1 VTSRV
6 ARVTDST
13 SEVGSLGLT
22 PSWTVVPLEIEID
35 GRRLREGHDLSP
47 AEFYTLFQQTNAVPV
62 TIPPSPDRFVDVYE
76 DLLGKHERV
85 LSIHLSGELS
95 RTVEHARQAA
105 ARIGA
110 SDRVVVVDSRLA
122 GLPLG
127 LLCLEAEARLG
138 EGQDPVEVARALQTV
153 AASTRVY
160 FSVYTLDFLYLS
172 GRLDR
177 PAGDGPKGQ
186 DDRPVLAL
194 EEGRLTLIERVVGET
209 TRVERMV
216 EHVAGAWGADEPIVA
231 ACVYAGARG
240 EQAAREL
247 ERTLGELHPPARWHR
262 APLGP
267 ALSAHTGFDVCGI
280 GVYPARLSAVG
291 R

>member
-1 VTSRV
+1 MTTGV

-13 SEVGSLGLT
+13 SEVDSLGLA
-22 PSWTVVPLEIEID
+22 PRWTVVPLEIEID
-35 GRRLREGHDLSP
+35 GRRMREGHELSP
-47 AEFYTLFQQTNAVPV
+47 AEFYTLFQHAHAVPV
-62 TIPPSPDRFVDVYE
+62 TIPPSPERFAEVYE
-76 DLLGKHERV
+76 ELLGRHERV

-105 ARIGA
+105 ARMGA

-127 LLCLEAEARLG
+127 LLCLEAEARLE
-138 EGQDPVEVARALQTV
+138 EGHDPVAVARSLV
-153 AASTRVY
+153 AIAAATRVY

-172 GRLDR
+172 GRLVR

-194 EEGRLTLIERVVGET
+194 EEGRLALIERVVGET

-216 EHVAGAWGADEPIVA
+216 DLVARAWGRDEPIVA

-240 EQAAREL
+240 ERAAQEL
-247 ERTLGELHPPARWHR
+247 ERTLVEVVPPVRWHR

>member
-1 VTSRV
+1 MTSGV

-13 SEVGSLGLT
+13 SEVDSLGLA
-22 PSWTVVPLEIEID
+22 PKWRVVPLEIEID
-35 GRRLREGHDLSP
+35 GRRMREGHELSS
-47 AEFYTLFQQTNAVPV
+47 AEFYTLFQQANAVPV
-62 TIPPSPDRFVDVYE
+62 TIPPSPAQFVDVYE
-76 DLLGKHERV
+76 ELFGSHDRV
-85 LSIHLSGELS
+85 LSVHLSGELS

-105 ARIGA
+105 ARMGA

-127 LLCLEAEARLG
+127 LLCLEAEARLE
-138 EGQDPVEVARALQTV
+138 EGHDPVEVARALQAV

-172 GRLDR
+172 GRLER
-177 PAGDGPKGQ
+177 PAVNSPKGQ

-194 EEGRLTLIERVVGET
+194 EEGRLALIERVVGET

-216 EHVAGAWGADEPIVA
+216 ELVVGAWGRDEPIVA

-240 EQAAREL
+240 ERAALEL
-247 ERTLGELHPPARWHR
+247 ERTLSGVVPPARWHR

-267 ALSAHTGFDVCGI
+267 VLSAHTGFDVCGI

>member
-1 VTSRV
+1 VISV
-6 ARVTDST
+6 GRVTDST
-13 SEVGSLGLT
+13 SEVEALGLAKR
-22 PSWTVVPLEIEID
+22 WTVVPLEIEID
-35 GRRLREGHDLSP
+35 GRRMREGDDLSS
-47 AEFYTLFQQTNAVPV
+47 AEFYTLFQEANAVPL
-62 TIPPSPDRFVDVYE
+62 TIPPPPERFADVYA
-76 DLLGKHERV
+76 DLLGRHERV
-85 LSIHLSGELS
+85 LSVHLSGELS
-95 RTVEHARQAA
+95 RTVDHARQAA
-105 ARIGA
+105 ATIGA
-110 SDRVVVVDSRLA
+110 SDRVIVVDSRLA

-127 LLCLEAEARLG
+127 LLCLEAEARL
-138 EGQDPVEVARALQTV
+138 ETGQEPVEVARALEAL

-177 PAGDGPKGQ
+177 PVGNGPKAQ

-194 EEGRLTLIERVVGET
+194 EGGRLTLIERVVGET

-216 EHVAGAWGADEPIVA
+216 ELVAGAWGHDEPIVA
-231 ACVYAGARG
+231 GCVYAGARG
-240 EQAAREL
+240 KEAARDL
-247 ERTLGELHPPARWHR
+247 ERSLAEVGLPVRWHR

-280 GVYPARLSAVG
+280 SAYPARLSAVG

>member
-1 VTSRV
+1 
-6 ARVTDST
+6 
-13 SEVGSLGLT
+13 
-22 PSWTVVPLEIEID
+22 VVPLEIEID
-35 GRRLREGHDLSP
+35 GRRMREGHELSS
-47 AEFYTLFQQTNAVPV
+47 AEFYTLFQHANAVPV
-62 TIPPSPDRFVDVYE
+62 TIPPSPERFAEVYGE
-76 DLLGKHERV
+76 LLGRHERV

-105 ARIGA
+105 ARMGA

-127 LLCLEAEARLG
+127 LLCLEAEARLE
-138 EGQDPVEVARALQTV
+138 EGHDPAEVARTLEAI
-153 AASTRVY
+153 AAATRVY

-177 PAGDGPKGQ
+177 PAGNGPKGQ

-194 EEGRLTLIERVVGET
+194 EEGRLALIERVVGET

-216 EHVAGAWGADEPIVA
+216 ELVAGAWGRDEPIVA

-240 EQAAREL
+240 ERAAQEL
-247 ERTLGELHPPARWHR
+247 ERTLVEVVPQVRWHR

-280 GVYPARLSAVG
+280 GAYPARLSAVG

>member
-1 VTSRV
+1 MTSGV

-13 SEVGSLGLT
+13 SEVGTLGLT
-22 PSWTVVPLEIEID
+22 PGWTVVPLEIEID
-35 GRRLREGHDLSP
+35 GRRMREGRELSS
-47 AEFYTLFQQTNAVPV
+47 AEFYTLFQQANAVPV
-62 TIPPSPDRFVDVYE
+62 TIPPSPERFAEVYE
-76 DLLGKHERV
+76 DLLARHERV

-95 RTVEHARQAA
+95 RTVEHAREAA
-105 ARIGA
+105 SWMGA
-110 SDRVVVVDSRLA
+110 SDRVVVLDSRLA

-127 LLCLEAEARLG
+127 LLCLEADARLG
-138 EGQDPVEVARALQTV
+138 EGQDPVDVAVALQSV

-172 GRLDR
+172 GRLGR
-177 PAGDGPKGQ
+177 PVGDGPKGQ

-194 EEGRLTLIERVVGET
+194 EEGRLALIERVVGET

-216 EHVAGAWGADEPIVA
+216 ELVAGAWGANEPIVV

-247 ERTLGELHPPARWHR
+247 ERTLAEVHPPARWHR

-280 GVYPARLSAVG
+280 GAYPARLSAVG

>member
-1 VTSRV
+1 MSARV

-13 SEVGSLGLT
+13 AEVDSLGLT
-22 PSWTVVPLEIEID
+22 PGWKVVPLEIEID
-35 GRRLREGHDLSP
+35 GRRMREGDDLTA
-47 AEFYTLFQQTNAVPV
+47 AEFYTLFQQANAVPLTV
-62 TIPPSPDRFVDVYE
+62 PPPPERFAEVYE
-76 DLLGKHERV
+76 NLLGSHERV
-85 LSIHLSGELS
+85 LSVHLSGELS
-95 RTVEHARQAA
+95 LTVEHAREGAA
-105 ARIGA
+105 LAGV
-110 SDRVVVVDSRLA
+110 SDRVIVVDSRLA

-127 LLCLEAEARLG
+127 LLCLEADKRLAD
-138 EGQDPVEVARALQTV
+138 EPDPRAVAQALLTL
-153 AASTRVY
+153 AAATRVY

-177 PAGDGPKGQ
+177 PAVDGPKGQ

-194 EEGRLTLIERVVGET
+194 EDGRLTLIERVVGET

-216 EHVAGAWGADEPIVA
+216 ELVAAACGADEPIVA

-240 EQAAREL
+240 ESAAREL
-247 ERTLGELHPPARWHR
+247 ERTLAEVHPPARWYR

-267 ALSAHTGFDVCGI
+267 VLSAHTGFDVCGV